1 MMSNSQH
8 LITPAHRLEDES
20 GIADATTN
28 DKTTNVIANKNTS
41 LEASPYLSTTITK
54 LDRR

>member
-1 MMSNSQH
+1 MSNSQH
-8 LITPAHRLEDES
+8 LITPAHRLEDDS

-28 DKTTNVIANKNTS
+28 DKTTVEILEKNAS
-41 LEASPYLSTTITK
+41 YEMSPYLSTMITN